1 MPHDLLCPQSSEAV
15 NDIYS
20 GGELIVMSA
29 DVPTRIAFNWHGFK
43 IVIEPY
49 DFEDGDSDI

>member
-20 GGELIVMSA
+20 GGELIVMQA
-29 DVPTRIAFNWHGFK
+29 DIPTRIEFQWHGFK
-43 IVIEPY
+43 IVIHPRQ
-49 DFEDGDSDI
+49 DEDGDTEV